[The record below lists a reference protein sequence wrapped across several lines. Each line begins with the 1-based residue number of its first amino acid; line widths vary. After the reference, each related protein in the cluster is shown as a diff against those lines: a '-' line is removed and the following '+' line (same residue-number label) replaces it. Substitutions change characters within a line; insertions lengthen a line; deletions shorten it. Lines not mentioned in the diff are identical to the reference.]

1 MDRRFFEIDAARGIA
16 IIFMILYHIFYDLYY
31 FAGLD
36 IDLWSGPLWFIGR
49 ASAATFIFLV
59 GVSLT
64 ISYSRAKTQLTEK
77 ETFKKYLYRGIRI
90 FSWGL
95 LITAMTYL
103 FLDKGTIYFGILHF
117 IGLSIILAYPFLKFR
132 QLNILLAAAIIT
144 IGLYI
149 KGLAFNTALLIPLG
163 LKPEIFYTLDYFP
176 IFPWFG
182 AVLLGI
188 YIGNTFYPNG
198 KRMFRIPDI
207 KRQLRPLRF
216 LGKNSLMIY
225 LVHQP
230 ILIAVI
236 YIASEFLI

>member
-1 MDRRFFEIDAARGIA
+1 MDRRFLEIDALRGIA

-64 ISYSRAKTQLTEK
+64 ISFSRAKTGLTEK
-77 ETFKKYLYRGIRI
+77 EMFRKYLYRGTRI

-103 FLDKGTIYFGILHF
+103 FLNKGTIYFGILHF
-117 IGLSIILAYPFLKFR
+117 IGLSIILAYPFLKLKK
-132 QLNILLAAAIIT
+132 QNISLAAVIIT
-144 IGLYI
+144 IGLYL
-149 KGLAFNTALLIPLG
+149 KDLAFNTALLIPLG
-163 LKPEIFYTLDYFP
+163 IKPVSFYTLDYFP
-176 IFPWFG
+176 LFPWFG
-182 AVLLGI
+182 AMLIGI
-188 YIGNTFYPNG
+188 YIGNTFYPKG
-198 KRMFRIPDI
+198 KRMIKMPNL
-207 KRQLRPLRF
+207 KRQLKPLAY

-225 LVHQP
+225 LIHQP
-230 ILIAVI
+230 IVIAVI
-236 YIASEFLI
+236 YIASIVLV

>member
-1 MDRRFFEIDAARGIA
+1 MKTRFFEIDTLRGIA
-16 IIFMILYHIFYDLYY
+16 IILMIFYHILYDLYY

-64 ISYSRAKTQLTEK
+64 ISISRAKTGLTEK
-77 ETFKKYLYRGIRI
+77 EMFRKYLYRGTRI

-117 IGLSIILAYPFLKFR
+117 IGLSIILAYPFLKLK
-132 QLNILLAAAIIT
+132 QLNVLLAAAIIT
-144 IGLYI
+144 IGLYL
-149 KGLAFNTALLIPLG
+149 KDLALNTAFLIPLG
-163 LKPEIFYTLDYFP
+163 VKPVSFYTLDYFP
-176 IFPWFG
+176 LFPWFG

-188 YIGNTFYPNG
+188 YIGNTFYPKG
-198 KRMFRIPDI
+198 KRYFRIPDL
-207 KRQLRPLRF
+207 KRQLKPLAY

-225 LVHQP
+225 LIHQP

-236 YIASEFLI
+236 YIASGVLV

>member
-1 MDRRFFEIDAARGIA
+1 MDRRFLEIDALRGIA

-36 IDLWSGPLWFIGR
+36 INLWSGPLWFIGR

-64 ISYSRAKTQLTEK
+64 ISFSRATTGLTEK
-77 ETFKKYLYRGIRI
+77 EMFRKYLYRGTRI

-117 IGLSIILAYPFLKFR
+117 IGLSIMLTYPFLKFKK
-132 QLNILLAAAIIT
+132 QNILLAAAIIA
-144 IGLYI
+144 IGLYL
-149 KGLAFNTALLIPLG
+149 KDLAFNTALFIPLG
-163 LKPEIFYTLDYFP
+163 IKPVSFYTLDYFP
-176 IFPWFG
+176 LFPWFG
-182 AVLLGI
+182 AILLGI
-188 YIGNTFYPNG
+188 YIGNRFYPKG
-198 KRMFRIPDI
+198 KRMFRTPDL
-207 KRQLRPLRF
+207 KRQLKPLAY

-225 LVHQP
+225 LIHQP

-236 YIASEFLI
+236 YIASRILV